1 MEDTIATN
9 PDLATPRMR
18 EYLKAE
24 VNARLLAG
32 NRTNRADLAAA
43 ADIVKKVVEADK
55 NRAETLPEASVAGL
69 AEKLTGEESLAKL
82 APSFKELLSK
92 LTSKEL
98 PVADLGNSWQAL
110 LQQVRDDRTKEED
123 LNEKINAE
131 NSKAL

>member
-43 ADIVKKVVEADK
+43 TDIAKKVTEADK
-55 NRAETLPEASVAGL
+55 NRAETLPEAAVEGL
-69 AEKLTGEESLAKL
+69 AEKRTSGDTLASI
-82 APSFKELLSK
+82 APSFKDLLSK
-92 LTSKEL
+92 ITNKDL
-98 PVADLGNSWQAL
+98 PVADLGQSWKAL
-110 LQQVRDDRTKEED
+110 LGQV
-123 LNEKINAE
+123 AE
-131 NSKAL
+131 NRKT